1 MNKKTVLLAVAA
13 LFILVQPIMA
23 QHQHG
28 GGAPAGGGTAGG
40 GLANIGPSE
49 SKFQRAIELQ
59 ATGAQSLQVRS
70 WIRGTT
76 AARMQLDHLNELRL
90 SGDPRDLLIEL
101 DALKE
106 ALESNGVAGTKVLA
120 GLSVPQRSELKKN
133 VKKLE
138 EAKRALAGAFVD
150 LNLNSAGAP
159 NRAQILK
166 GIQKARKAIM
176 IEQQEQQKL
185 ADEMGVTV

>member
-1 MNKKTVLLAVAA
+1 M
-13 LFILVQPIMA
+13 
-23 QHQHG
+23 
-28 GGAPAGGGTAGG
+28 
-40 GLANIGPSE
+40 
-49 SKFQRAIELQ
+49 
-59 ATGAQSLQVRS
+59 QVRS